1 LPHGFVPLRRHSQDG
16 SLFEVRIPFL
26 DIEASVKA
34 QQRWA
39 ARTVKYK
46 VHFKWRYQPSYFQ
59 SHTLNPSS
67 MSSDTDAHRSDA
79 VLQLQ
84 ASEELS
90 LLGDDPASGLDLSDT
105 DHSLRTAP
113 ILTGDALRAVG
124 CGVFPQRA
132 SYGRIISQHVEG
144 FASAT
149 QSPSLYINTNAPFS
163 ALVCGVQVRHQPYF
177 QNV

>member
-1 LPHGFVPLRRHSQDG
+1 
-16 SLFEVRIPFL
+16 
-26 DIEASVKA
+26 
-34 QQRWA
+34 
-39 ARTVKYK
+39 
-46 VHFKWRYQPSYFQ
+46 
-59 SHTLNPSS
+59 
-67 MSSDTDAHRSDA
+67 MSSDTDSAHRVDPA
-79 VLQLQ
+79 LQIQ

-113 ILTGDALRAVG
+113 IFTGDALRAVG

-163 ALVCGVQVRHQPYF
+163 ALVCGVQVRHQPYTF
-177 QNV
+177 KILKPISALSIGLGQESHDFCAIRELSHSGPSVRHAASSPLWPHVGCWPPHSIYQRALD